1 MPVVR
6 VLNGID
12 VFDVKSFVGKKLGVV
27 TNYSSVTKDLRLL
40 IDIMFQSKLDVKAV
54 YTPEHGL
61 YGQADGD
68 LIADSNHPKYGIKI
82 VSLYGVRDIES
93 DLDCSLFSD
102 IDLLIYD
109 IQDVGLR
116 YYTFIYTLAQI
127 LKAASL
133 CQKKVI
139 VLDRFNPLG
148 RFVFG
153 PRIPKSLD
161 SIVGAFE
168 LPVRYGLTTGELALY
183 YKKYMNIDVEIEIVK
198 CRGWNGQMLHET
210 DSLWNVPSPNLPTY
224 SSLLCYAGMCLF
236 EATNVSVGRGTT
248 KPFEYLGAP
257 WIDSDDIY
265 TFLKERFP
273 NLRFRKRD
281 FIPQYREYAHQV
293 CHGLEFFPK
302 PEDNFFEVAV
312 ALIDYLKNYKE
323 FHVNERFIDK
333 LSGVENFMKNKE
345 VLLNSNYEEY
355 FDFVDEILL
364 YGPLNSLND

>member
-127 LKAASL
+127 L
-133 CQKKVI
+133 
-139 VLDRFNPLG
+139 
-148 RFVFG
+148 
-153 PRIPKSLD
+153 
-161 SIVGAFE
+161 
-168 LPVRYGLTTGELALY
+168 
-183 YKKYMNIDVEIEIVK
+183 
-198 CRGWNGQMLHET
+198 
-210 DSLWNVPSPNLPTY
+210 
-224 SSLLCYAGMCLF
+224 
-236 EATNVSVGRGTT
+236 
-248 KPFEYLGAP
+248 
-257 WIDSDDIY
+257 
-265 TFLKERFP
+265 
-273 NLRFRKRD
+273 
-281 FIPQYREYAHQV
+281 
-293 CHGLEFFPK
+293 
-302 PEDNFFEVAV
+302 
-312 ALIDYLKNYKE
+312 
-323 FHVNERFIDK
+323 
-333 LSGVENFMKNKE
+333 
-345 VLLNSNYEEY
+345 
-355 FDFVDEILL
+355 
-364 YGPLNSLND
+364 